1 MNRFARFTFFALL
14 LAVSAPAA
22 AQTDDNDEL
31 KIAALEALITAPP
44 ERAMPLA
51 ARVLQGDHS
60 DEVKERALFILSQID
75 HPDARQ
81 MLLDTAHNGQGE
93 IRLEAIRMIGIGGDD
108 EALEA
113 LAEIYKTGNEEVRE
127 AVLEAY
133 LIAGRSDAVLL
144 LAQSASSEEEF
155 EEAVHILAAMGDLEA
170 LRALRGQVGMSE
182 SLIEAYAISGDS
194 ETLIELASDGSDPDR
209 QAQAVEALGIVGG
222 SEADAAL
229 VDIYRNAATDEVREA
244 ALDGMLIAGHDE
256 GVLELYRSSNDDAE
270 KKELLEYLVMMGS
283 EEVWDLIDSA
293 LMEGGL

>member
-1 MNRFARFTFFALL
+1 MNKLAQLSVTALL
-14 LAVSAPAA
+14 LAFSAQAT
-22 AQTDDNDEL
+22 AQTDDNEEL

-51 ARVLQGDHS
+51 ARVLEGDHS

-81 MLLDTAHNGQGE
+81 MLLNAVHNGEGE

-108 EALEA
+108 EALNGLTAVYES
-113 LAEIYKTGNEEVRE
+113 GDDDVRE

-133 LIAGRSDAVLL
+133 LIAGRSEAVLM
-144 LAQSASSEEEF
+144 LAQSATTEEEF
-155 EEAVHILAAMGDLEA
+155 EEAVHILAAMGDHEA
-170 LRALRGQVGMSE
+170 LRALRNQVDMSE
-182 SLIEAYAISGDS
+182 ALIEAYAISGDS
-194 ETLIELASDGSDPDR
+194 ETLIELATDGSDPER

-222 SEADAAL
+222 SEVDTAL

-256 GVLELYRSSNDDAE
+256 GVLELYRGSDDDAE
-270 KKELLEYLVMMGS
+270 KKELLEYLVIMGS
-283 EEVWDLIDSA
+283 DEVWDLIDSA